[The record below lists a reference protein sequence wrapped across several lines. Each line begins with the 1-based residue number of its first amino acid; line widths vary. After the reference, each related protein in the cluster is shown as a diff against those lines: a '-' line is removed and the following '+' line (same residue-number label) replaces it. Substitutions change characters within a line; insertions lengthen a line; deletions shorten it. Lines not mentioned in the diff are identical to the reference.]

1 MSEQDEQKP
10 LTRRERRLLEMDQ
23 QTAAEGS
30 TPAPDPVD
38 PEPVPVENVAELQT
52 RSTEEIEISP
62 YDEEG
67 QPRTRRE
74 IRLLRDA
81 AIAAHSDDTEEGD
94 DSETPVESSAQD
106 EDVQDKD
113 VQDEDVQPVEDREHK
128 EDVEGATDITEVDE
142 ADVSDDTDDT
152 DNVVTVDVVE
162 DEDEDEDDND
172 AVEATDA
179 TVVEP
184 DDLRLAP
191 TQPLSLEELFD
202 LNDDNGEPEGSE
214 ASDAVEDEDE
224 DDVAAG
230 AGVESHDD
238 DQADVTLPE
247 PRSAIPVI
255 DSETPDSEE
264 AEATE
269 EPDTADD
276 SSELSDSDDD
286 GYSFPDIQ
294 PLAEERSV
302 FDDPSV
308 RTVSTPSTDQDATQS
323 DGSGFEDMIQRAIAD
338 EGSSVHSGTAS
349 LILPASPE
357 SDGLSGPIGDTG
369 ELFITGSI
377 EMPRSLGETGGHS
390 KIHETIES
398 DPFALLEIGEDFETG
413 EHDSAPVSAR
423 RAVSSRSGES
433 TGLVSP
439 EVQKGSKL
447 PLILAISGG
456 GLIVV
461 LVGAGIWAFSSG
473 LFG

>member
-23 QTAAEGS
+23 QATAEGS
-30 TPAPDPVD
+30 TSAPEPVD
-38 PEPVPVENVAELQT
+38 LEPVPVETVAEPQI
-52 RSTEEIEISP
+52 RSVEEIEISS

-67 QPRTRRE
+67 HPRTRRE
-74 IRLLRDA
+74 IRLLREA
-81 AIAAHSDDTEEGD
+81 AIAADSGDTEEND
-94 DSETPVESSAQD
+94 EPETPAESSVQD
-106 EDVQDKD
+106 EEIQSED
-113 VQDEDVQPVEDREHK
+113 VQDEDVQSVEDIEHK
-128 EDVEGATDITEVDE
+128 EDVEGATDLTEVDE
-142 ADVSDDTDDT
+142 VDVTDDT
-152 DNVVTVDVVE
+152 DNVETEDAVD
-162 DEDEDEDDND
+162 DEDD
-172 AVEATDA
+172 TDA
-179 TVVEP
+179 AAPTDETIVEP

-202 LNDDNGEPEGSE
+202 LNGHDAEPEESE
-214 ASDAVEDEDE
+214 ASDSVEDED
-224 DDVAAG
+224 DAAG
-230 AGVESHDD
+230 DGFETYDE
-238 DQADVTLPE
+238 DQADVTFAE
-247 PRSAIPVI
+247 PRSAVPVI
-255 DSETPDSEE
+255 ESETVDSEDAQAAEE
-264 AEATE
+264 SDAG
-269 EPDTADD
+269 DG

-439 EVQKGSKL
+439 DVQKGSKL
-447 PLILAISGG
+447 PLILAVSGG